1 MSRELIPYFNITVLA
16 TPKHN
21 IAVYKHME
29 NSTITRVKS
38 AIIGKAWANG
48 AINNLMPA
56 NFTLTENRT
65 FSAGETFLLGTLT
78 LKMDRNLPFP
88 VEMKTGEKF
97 YFYPNSKREGFK
109 DADLSISVLRTP
121 QEADAIIEGT
131 RAGMKTWRASH

>member
-1 MSRELIPYFNITVLA
+1 
-16 TPKHN
+16 
-21 IAVYKHME
+21 ME
-29 NSTITRVKS
+29 NSTMTPVKS

-48 AINNLMPA
+48 AVNGLIPT
-56 NFTLTENRT
+56 NFTLTEDRT

-88 VEMKTGEKF
+88 VVMKAGDKF

-121 QEADAIIEGT
+121 KEAEDIINGT
-131 RAGMKTWRASH
+131 RAGMKAWRASH